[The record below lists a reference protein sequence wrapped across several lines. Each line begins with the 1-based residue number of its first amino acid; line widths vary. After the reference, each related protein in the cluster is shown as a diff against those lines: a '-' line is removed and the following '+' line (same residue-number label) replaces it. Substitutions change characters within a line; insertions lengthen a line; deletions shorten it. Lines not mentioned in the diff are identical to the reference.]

1 MASASALAALQ
12 AGIEPDASTARA
24 RTKGRPEDQDA
35 NLSMADVRR
44 LLLMHAAETGDVS
57 ALQGRKLEQLGVAEA
72 ALARMAKANGITPL
86 EMRNALREAATI
98 PQELVDAVAAGRA
111 DAADALANPG
121 RAQEIADLDA
131 ADDAAAA
138 EQQAQQ
144 LIPESVMAK
153 FTEALDRFG
162 SAADREPALQV
173 LQQAVAL
180 SGPASYAVA
189 TALLFAE

>member
-144 LIPESVMAK
+144 QIPESVMAK

>member
-35 NLSMADVRR
+35 NLSMADVRG

-144 LIPESVMAK
+144 QIPESVMAK

>member
-12 AGIEPDASTARA
+12 AGIEPDASVARA
-24 RTKGRPEDQDA
+24 AVKGRPEELDA
-35 NLSMADVRR
+35 SLSMADVRR
-44 LLLMHAAETGDVS
+44 LLLIHAAETGDVS

-98 PQELVDAVAAGRA
+98 PPELVDAVAAGRA
-111 DAADALANPG
+111 DAADALKSPG
-121 RAQEIADLDA
+121 RAQELADLDA

-144 LIPESVMAK
+144 QIPESVMAK
-153 FTEALDRFG
+153 FTETLQRFG
-162 SAADREPALQV
+162 SPADREPAMQV
-173 LQQAVAL
+173 LQQALAL
-180 SGPASYAVA
+180 SGPASYAIA